1 LKQLSNSIRPFLPL
15 LEYQEFL
22 SDIDVVAAKA
32 KYANRINGILPTI
45 TEDRRMYFRDA
56 YHHFVNNKQKKTK
69 LRIRKQLN

>member
-1 LKQLSNSIRPFLPL
+1 LKQLSNRLDLFFLL
-15 LEYQEFL
+15 IEYQEFL

-56 YHHFVNNKQKKTK
+56 YHQFC
-69 LRIRKQLN
+69 I